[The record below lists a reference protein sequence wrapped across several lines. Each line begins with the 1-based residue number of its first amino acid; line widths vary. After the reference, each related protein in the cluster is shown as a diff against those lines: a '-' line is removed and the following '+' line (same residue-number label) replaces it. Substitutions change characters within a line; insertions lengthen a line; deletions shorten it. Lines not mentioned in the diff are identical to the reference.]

1 MLMNLLLESLS
12 MLDILGID
20 VVIIIS
26 LILCINFVIRIVK
39 LSF

>member
-1 MLMNLLLESLS
+1 MFINLLLESLS

-20 VVIIIS
+20 VGIIIS
-26 LILCINFVIRIVK
+26 PILRISFAIRIVK